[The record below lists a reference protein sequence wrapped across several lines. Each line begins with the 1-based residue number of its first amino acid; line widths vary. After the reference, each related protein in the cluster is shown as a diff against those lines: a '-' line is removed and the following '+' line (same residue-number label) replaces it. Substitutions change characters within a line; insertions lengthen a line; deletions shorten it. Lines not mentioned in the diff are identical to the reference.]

1 MTRDNDTQEN
11 TGHRGE
17 EARTRAGFVALIG
30 APNAGKSTL
39 MNAMVGQKVSIV
51 TPKVQ
56 TTRSR
61 IRGIAMDGDAQII
74 FVDTPGIFTP
84 RRRLDRA
91 MVNAAWQGAE
101 DGDVLLLIHDC
112 ARRHIDDDTKH
123 ILDKLAKG
131 TQKVSLVLN
140 KIDLAPQERL
150 LERAAELSNGFDFER
165 VFMLSAETGNGVT
178 DLKSWLASKM
188 PPSPFLFDP
197 DDLSDMPLRLLAAE
211 VLREK
216 LFLNLHQE
224 LPYQLTVETDR
235 WEEHEDGSAA
245 VHLSIFVAREGHRG
259 IILGKGGQTL
269 RRIGTAARRE
279 LEEALG
285 RRIHLFSH
293 VKFRKDWMEDSARYK
308 VWDLDYNA

>member
-1 MTRDNDTQEN
+1 MNSPAADMTDQP
-11 TGHRGE
+11 
-17 EARTRAGFVALIG
+17 TRAGFVALIG

-61 IRGIAMDGDAQII
+61 IRGIAMAGNAQII

-84 RRRLDRA
+84 KRRLDRA

-101 DGDVLLLIHDC
+101 DGDVVLLLHDC
-112 ARRHIDDDTKH
+112 ARRSIDYDTRAIVK
-123 ILDKLAKG
+123 KLSENNAKL
-131 TQKVSLVLN
+131 SLVLN
-140 KIDLAPQERL
+140 KIDLAPPERL
-150 LERAAELSNGFDFER
+150 LARAAEMSALYAFER
-165 VFMLSAETGNGVT
+165 VFMVSAETGNGVD
-178 DLKSWLASKM
+178 DLKAWLAHKM

-211 VLREK
+211 ILREK

-235 WEEHEDGSAA
+235 WTERDDGSAE

-259 IILGKGGQTL
+259 IILGKGGQTM

-279 LEEALG
+279 LESALD
-285 RRIHLFSH
+285 RRVHLFAH
-293 VKFRKDWMEDSARYK
+293 VKYRKDWMDDSARYNL
-308 VWDLDYNA
+308 WDLDYNA